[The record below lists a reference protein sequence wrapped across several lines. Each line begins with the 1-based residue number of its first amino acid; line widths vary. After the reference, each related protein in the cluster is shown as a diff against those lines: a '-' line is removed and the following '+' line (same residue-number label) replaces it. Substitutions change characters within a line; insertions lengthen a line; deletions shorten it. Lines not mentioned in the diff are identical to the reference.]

1 MEQRYHHGSS
11 EGPDPIIVWSEF
23 VVDCLMRQVK
33 KNSSVLFRACR
44 EEMYHNAWEHVRH
57 VQHKV

>member
-1 MEQRYHHGSS
+1 MEQRYHQGSS
-11 EGPDPIIVWSEF
+11 EGPDPIVWSEF
-23 VVDCLMRQVK
+23 VVDYLMRQVK

-44 EEMYHNAWEHVRH
+44 EEMYHSAWEHVRH